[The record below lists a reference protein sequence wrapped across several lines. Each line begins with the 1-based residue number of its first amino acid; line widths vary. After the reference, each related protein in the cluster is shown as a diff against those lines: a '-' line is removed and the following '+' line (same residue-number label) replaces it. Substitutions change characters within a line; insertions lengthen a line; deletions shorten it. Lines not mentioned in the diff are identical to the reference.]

1 MTWLAPYFLN
11 PAIALPALLLVSVP
25 IVIHLINRLRY
36 KTVRFAAMEFLL
48 TSEKRNRRR
57 VFLEQLLL
65 LASRVLLVLLIGALI
80 ARLIVDPSQLSL
92 FQGAQAHHV
101 VILDD
106 SGSMRDRVG
115 ESTAFDE
122 AKGVIRK
129 LLAEGAQR
137 PGTQRFTLICLSRP
151 AETISGLSERDIDD
165 VFVKD
170 AAGKLENIDCTFGA
184 FPLTPALT
192 AARQRLGEDR
202 ATTKH
207 LHILSDFRRHDWA
220 EDKALSTELKDLGG
234 ADVSLN
240 LVRVVGES
248 NENLAVSDLA
258 GFVEVAAAK
267 VPVTF
272 GAKVSNFG
280 TREASDV
287 AVGILVDGNR
297 LPATKVIPKIAA
309 GETVDLPFET
319 IFNTAG
325 THRLQLTL
333 EADPLE
339 QDNIRYLAVR
349 VPDENPVL
357 IIDGTPGA
365 EQGLYLADAIAAN
378 RAVTGYA
385 PTIDGPDGL
394 RKLSLDKYHFLY
406 LVNVPSLQPD
416 ALAALEDY
424 VRGGGGLAWFLGDL
438 VQPDFYN
445 KTLYSGGAGLFPV
458 PIANSPAR
466 MARDASVVRPDITV
480 SPHPITNVLSG
491 QDNPFIDVVRVNL
504 FYPPAED
511 VPADL
516 WNHVKPIATL
526 QGGPPLIMEHAFGKG
541 RIVTCLTTAG
551 PLRDPQGMMW
561 NNWASGEG
569 AVSFSVLQLELAKY
583 IARQDLTLP
592 RRTVG
597 EPIAATFSL
606 GQYKEEVEVLTPDD
620 QAIKIKAQVEEGAGA
635 TTSATPTA
643 SVTFRD
649 TERPGIYALR
659 LAGSGQPGEERLAAY
674 NVPPQEGQLELASEE
689 ILRRQLGDVE
699 ATIQAAGSFEW
710 IRSDSPGSEI
720 RRWLLWLLVLIGMA
734 EQALAYR
741 LSYHA

>member
-1 MTWLAPYFLN
+1 VTWLAPYFLN

-48 TSEKRNRRR
+48 ASEKRNRRR

-137 PGTQRFTLICLSRP
+137 PGTQRFTLIRLSRP

-165 VFVKD
+165 AFVKD

-220 EDKALSTELKDLGG
+220 EDKALSAELKDLGG

-357 IIDGTPGA
+357 IIDGTPRA

-445 KTLYSGGAGLFPV
+445 KTLYAGGAGLFPV

-466 MARDASVVRPDITV
+466 MVRDASVVRPDITV
-480 SPHPITNVLSG
+480 SRHPITNVLSG

-583 IARQDLTLP
+583 IPRQDLTLP

-635 TTSATPTA
+635 TTSSTPTA

>member
-48 TSEKRNRRR
+48 ASEKRNRRR

-137 PGTQRFTLICLSRP
+137 PGTQRFTLIRLSRP

-165 VFVKD
+165 AFVKD

-357 IIDGTPGA
+357 IIDGTPRA

-445 KTLYSGGAGLFPV
+445 KTLYAGGAGLFPV

-466 MARDASVVRPDITV
+466 MVRDASVVRPDITV
-480 SPHPITNVLSG
+480 SRHPITNVLSG

>member
-65 LASRVLLVLLIGALI
+65 LASRILLVLLIGALI

-137 PGTQRFTLICLSRP
+137 PGTQRFTLIRLSRP

-165 VFVKD
+165 AFVKD

-445 KTLYSGGAGLFPV
+445 KTLYAGGAGLFPV

-466 MARDASVVRPDITV
+466 MVRDASVVRPDITV
-480 SPHPITNVLSG
+480 SRHPITNVLSG

-526 QGGPPLIMEHAFGKG
+526 QGGPPLIMEHAFGEG

-635 TTSATPTA
+635 TTSSTPTA

>member
-1 MTWLAPYFLN
+1 VTWLAPYFLN

-48 TSEKRNRRR
+48 ASEKRNRRR

-137 PGTQRFTLICLSRP
+137 PGTQRFTLIRLSRP

-165 VFVKD
+165 AFVKD

-220 EDKALSTELKDLGG
+220 EDKALSAELKDLGG

-357 IIDGTPGA
+357 IIDGTPRA

-445 KTLYSGGAGLFPV
+445 KTLYAGG
-458 PIANSPAR
+458 
-466 MARDASVVRPDITV
+466 
-480 SPHPITNVLSG
+480 
-491 QDNPFIDVVRVNL
+491 
-504 FYPPAED
+504 
-511 VPADL
+511 
-516 WNHVKPIATL
+516 
-526 QGGPPLIMEHAFGKG
+526 
-541 RIVTCLTTAG
+541 
-551 PLRDPQGMMW
+551 
-561 NNWASGEG
+561 
-569 AVSFSVLQLELAKY
+569 
-583 IARQDLTLP
+583 
-592 RRTVG
+592 
-597 EPIAATFSL
+597 
-606 GQYKEEVEVLTPDD
+606 
-620 QAIKIKAQVEEGAGA
+620 
-635 TTSATPTA
+635 
-643 SVTFRD
+643 
-649 TERPGIYALR
+649 
-659 LAGSGQPGEERLAAY
+659 
-674 NVPPQEGQLELASEE
+674 
-689 ILRRQLGDVE
+689 
-699 ATIQAAGSFEW
+699 
-710 IRSDSPGSEI
+710 
-720 RRWLLWLLVLIGMA
+720 
-734 EQALAYR
+734 
-741 LSYHA
+741 